1 MHRSVLCLLQQQ
13 NTSFTVLTSCSRQIV
28 LLLLLCL
35 AALGQGQ
42 SLSVTNYQLV
52 TQQTIQRTV
61 NVTYRADLVN
71 SGAALGAVTATVTS
85 LNSSIQVA
93 PGQDTLQFP
102 SVPANS
108 QVTSSNT
115 FTLQVS
121 GTPVDFT
128 QVQWTFQTGGILLPA
143 SVTVTPGGEVTIPVA
158 LGSPA
163 PSGGVSITL
172 ASSNPSAATVWPVSI
187 FVPEGSTTAV
197 RGVTS
202 VTGIS
207 PGSATITAS
216 APGYGAA
223 SVQVQVTSGGGTAT
237 TMSFWPGS
245 LTVPQGTMQNLTLNL
260 SAPAPAGLAVSLS
273 SSDTTVAAVPHTVSF
288 GTGAT
293 SVSVPVAG
301 VAAGSVT
308 ITASAP
314 NLASTTAGV
323 AVTSSTALAAAIL
336 LPASLTMTS
345 GNSANLPVNLGTAA
359 PAGGVT
365 VTLTS
370 NNPSTATVW
379 PASVFISEGATSVRA
394 QAAVTGYSSGTAT
407 ITASAP
413 GYTTASVQAQVT
425 GGGPPTSTAMSFS
438 PAVVT
443 INGLLTQNLTLNLSA
458 PAAAALTVTLG
469 TSDPKVATL
478 PATVTF
484 AAGASSVSVPVT
496 SVAAGSVIITASAP
510 GLGSA
515 TASVTVT
522 QAAAGG
528 IVVPSSVTVPVGNSV
543 SFPVTLGAAAP
554 AGGVSITL
562 ASSNPSIATVFP
574 NAVTIPEGTTSTRV
588 AITVTGVGP
597 GSASIT
603 ASAFGF
609 PTVSGQV
616 QVTSAAPGPT
626 ATMSFSPP
634 SLTINGAGTQNLQ
647 LNLSLPAPAVLTVT
661 LSSSNSSV
669 ATVPAAV
676 SFATGATSVTIP
688 VTGVAAGSA
697 TITASLTNL
706 ANATAS
712 VTVAPGTPPPVGGA
726 ITFAFSPTVG
736 VSQSALIAVSLP
748 SGAPAGGVTVTLTSS
763 NTSIA
768 TVTSSVFIGA
778 GSTFPI
784 PQPQV
789 NGVNV
794 GSATITASAPGFTS
808 GSVQVQV
815 TSGGGSSYFVPVGG
829 LTINTG
835 IPQNLMLNLSSAP
848 AGAITVNLTSSN
860 PAVATVPATVT
871 GTPGFASV
879 NVPVTG
885 IAAGTVTITASSSS
899 YGAATTSVTVNSLGG
914 VSVQWYGACWANL
927 TINGFTGNFQAID
940 FSLSTPVPQVFNGSL
955 FFSPNCSP
963 VGGIDN
969 LNDTGLTIGST
980 HMIQGF
986 IHYPNLIPS
995 SAMYWIGNATTLNGT
1010 CPAGSLCSGCVNY
1023 TAATPSCSILP

>member
-1 MHRSVLCLLQQQ
+1 VHLCASYLPSPQQHAGSTLLK
-13 NTSFTVLTSCSRQIV
+13 SCARQVILS
-28 LLLLLCL
+28 LLACL
-35 AALGQGQ
+35 AALAQGQG
-42 SLSVTNYQLV
+42 LSIANYQLV
-52 TQQTIQRTV
+52 SQQTIQRTV
-61 NVTYRADLVN
+61 NITYRANLVN
-71 SGAALGAVTATVTS
+71 TGAALGAVAATVTS
-85 LNSSIQVA
+85 LNASIQVA
-93 PGQDTLQFP
+93 PGQDTLQFT

-128 QVQWTFQTGGILLPA
+128 QLQWTFQTGGILLPA
-143 SVTVTPGGEVTIPVA
+143 SLTVTPGGEVTVPLS
-158 LGSPA
+158 LGGPA
-163 PSGGVSITL
+163 PAGGVSITL
-172 ASSNPSAATVWPVSI
+172 ATSNPSAATVWPVSI
-187 FVPEGSTTAV
+187 FVPQGSTTAV

-216 APGYGAA
+216 APGYGTA

-245 LTVPQGTMQNLTLNL
+245 LTVPQGTTQNLTLNL

-273 SSDTTVAAVPHTVSF
+273 SSDKTVASVPPTVNF

-293 SVSVPVAG
+293 SLSVPVTG

-314 NLASTTAGV
+314 NLASAG
-323 AVTSSTALAAAIL
+323 ASVTVIQPATSAAAIL
-336 LPASLTMTS
+336 LPASVTLTS
-345 GNSANLPVNLGTAA
+345 GNSVNLAPTLGTAA
-359 PAGGVT
+359 PSGGVT

-370 NNPSTATVW
+370 SNPSTATVW
-379 PASVFISEGATSVRA
+379 PASVFISDGATTARA
-394 QAAVTGYSSGTAT
+394 QPAVTGYSSGTVT

-413 GYTTASVQAQVT
+413 GYTTATVKAQVT
-425 GGGPPTSTAMSFS
+425 GGGTPTNTTMSFS

-478 PATVTF
+478 PATVIF
-484 AAGASSVSVPVT
+484 PAGATSASVPVT
-496 SVAAGSVIITASAP
+496 SVAAGSVIVTASAP

-528 IVVPSSVTVPVGNSV
+528 IVAPASVTVPVGNTV

-562 ASSNPSIATVFP
+562 ASSNTSIATVFP
-574 NAVTIPEGTTSTRV
+574 TNFTIPEGATSTRV
-588 AITVTGVGP
+588 AITVTGVSA
-597 GSASIT
+597 GSASIA

-616 QVTSAAPGPT
+616 QVTSAASGPS
-626 ATMSFSPP
+626 ATMSFFPA
-634 SLTINGAGTQNLQ
+634 SLTINGTGTQNLQ
-647 LNLSLPAPAVLTVT
+647 LNLSLPAPAMLAVT
-661 LSSSNSSV
+661 LTSSNTSV
-669 ATVPAAV
+669 ATVPV
-676 SFATGATSVTIP
+676 TVGFATGATSVSVP
-688 VTGVAAGSA
+688 VTGLTAGSA
-697 TITASLTNL
+697 TITASLPNL

-712 VTVAPGTPPPVGGA
+712 VTVAPAAVGP

-736 VSQSALIAVSLP
+736 VNQSALIAVSLP
-748 SGAPAGGVTVTLTSS
+748 SPAPVGGVTVTLASS

-768 TVTSSVFIGA
+768 TVPSGVFIPA
-778 GSTFPI
+778 GSTFPN

-794 GSATITASAPGFTS
+794 GSATVTASAPGFTS

-815 TSGGGSSYFVPVGG
+815 TAGGGSSYFVPVGG
-829 LTINTG
+829 LTINIGT
-835 IPQNLMLNLSSAP
+835 PQNLNLNLSSAP
-848 AGAITVNLTSSN
+848 ANAIVVHLTSSDLT
-860 PAVATVPATVT
+860 VATVPVTVT
-871 GTPGFASV
+871 GTPGWASV

-885 IAAGTVTITASSSS
+885 VAAGTVTITASSTS
-899 YGAATTSVTVNSLGG
+899 YGTAIASVTVNSLSG

-955 FFSPNCSP
+955 FFTPNCDP
-963 VGGIDN
+963 IGGIDN

-986 IHYPNLIPS
+986 IHYPNVMPS
-995 SAMYWIGNATTLNGT
+995 SALYWIGNATTLNGA
-1010 CPAGSLCSGCVNY
+1010 CPAGSLCSGCVSY